1 MSRTVVGIDFGTLSG
16 RAVVVSVADG
26 KILASAEHTYPHGV
40 IDRELAG
47 QPLPPDW
54 ALQVPAD
61 YVEVLGK
68 VVPEALET
76 SGIEAADVVGVAV
89 DFTSCTVF
97 PTDEAY
103 QPLCERPEFEK
114 HPHAYVKLWKHHA
127 SQRQGKVV
135 NKVLAELAPETPATA
150 ARSRRTGSWQKPL
163 HCSRKTGRSGTRPVT
178 SSRRETG

>member
-68 VVPEALET
+68 VVPEALEA
-76 SGIEAADVVGVAV
+76 SGVETTDVVGLAV

-103 QPLCERPEFEK
+103 RPLCERPEFEK
-114 HPHAYVKLWKHHA
+114 RPHAYVKLWKHHA
-127 SQRQGKVV
+127 SQR
-135 NKVLAELAPETPATA
+135 
-150 ARSRRTGSWQKPL
+150 
-163 HCSRKTGRSGTRPVT
+163 
-178 SSRRETG
+178 